1 MARSARKHNIRGGAF
16 ETIKDITGDPMELF
30 NIKPGDHYKFFNFH
44 MRFYDF
50 DIEEH
55 KQYKEAFKNYD
66 TSNACQH
73 GIKPAYYSEVIEK
86 TRFAIIITFYQF
98 HPAETSI
105 FRGKT
110 IHYKERTEEYL
121 DSFIYANDFYEHSEG
136 SKKSSK
142 SKTKSSNSTKKS
154 KSSNSTKKSTKSSNS
169 TKKSSNS
176 TKKSKSS
183 TKKSSSKSKSITN
196 TGSQTK
202 GGAGSRDSA
211 IKTDDLYVS
220 LTCSRKIYSPAKYAE
235 TKPPG
240 TKEEFSKYGDVNTGF
255 GIILRCVLL
264 NYAKTIGFK
273 NVYNDAS
280 FEGLVRYYTRFGFR
294 LGKQKCGEPDEIT
307 AEHEEI
313 IKNKDKATLEKS
325 EKDIVKKITDEGY
338 TSKNGYRM
346 KLCGINYDEMCSY
359 SYKKIKETWAELGK
373 YTDIYLSN

>member
-1 MARSARKHNIRGGAF
+1 MHKHKRSARKHNMRGGAF
-16 ETIKDITGDPMELF
+16 ETIKDITGNPMELF
-30 NIKPGDHYKFFNFH
+30 NIKPGDYYKFFNFH

-50 DIEEH
+50 NIEEH
-55 KQYKEAFKNYD
+55 KQYKEAFYNYGIE
-66 TSNACQH
+66 SACIH
-73 GIKPAYYSEVIEK
+73 GIKPEYYSEVVEK
-86 TRFAIIITFYQF
+86 TRFAIIISFYQF

-121 DSFIYANDFYEHSEG
+121 DSFIYANDFYEHNKG
-136 SKKSSK
+136 SKKSKSK
-142 SKTKSSNSTKKS
+142 SKSKSSNSTKKS
-154 KSSNSTKKSTKSSNS
+154 KSGTRSTTGSQTKKAT
-169 TKKSSNS
+169 
-176 TKKSKSS
+176 
-183 TKKSSSKSKSITN
+183 

-202 GGAGSRDSA
+202 GGTGSRGSDL
-211 IKTDDLYVS
+211 KTDDLYVS
-220 LTCSRKIYSPAKYAE
+220 LTCSRKIYSPAKYEE

-240 TKEEFSKYGDVNTGF
+240 TKEEYSKYGDVNTGF
-255 GIILRCVLL
+255 GIILRCILL

-313 IKNKDKATLEKS
+313 IKNKDKATLEKN
-325 EKDIVKKITDEGY
+325 EKDFVKKITDEGY
-338 TSKNGYRM
+338 TTKNGYRM

-359 SYKKIKETWAELGK
+359 SYKKIKETWAELEK
-373 YTDIYLSN
+373 YTDIYTSN